1 MTSLD
6 DCFKKRLLIKTRPEK
21 DLALKS
27 LNQAEFFLNEAKEL
41 LKLAKERMAIISL
54 YNAYFHT
61 ARALL
66 FKDGVKER
74 SHFCI
79 ARYIEEIYVKKR
91 RLDPRYV
98 AALDMTRD
106 WRQEIQYSVE
116 QVTITI
122 DLQRMIKTC
131 QKFLD
136 DVSKLLE

>member
-6 DCFKKRLLIKTRPEK
+6 DCFKRRLLIKTRPEK

-41 LKLAKERMAIISL
+41 RKLGKERMAIISL

-66 FKDGVKER
+66 FKDGIKER

-79 ARYIEEIYVKKR
+79 ARYIEEAYVRKKR
-91 RLDPRYV
+91 LDSVYV

-116 QVTITI
+116 QVAITI
-122 DLQRMIKTC
+122 DLRQMIETC
-131 QKFLD
+131 QKFLE
-136 DVSKLLE
+136 DVGKLI